1 MAARGMWWAAQHVQ
15 AARAVSGLSPT
26 LSEYSAANT
35 LQTTHDGLHSVK
47 NRHSSSWRGRWASR
61 CAKQEHK
68 HEKNERLRTEQ
79 NRTARSVLCRL
90 MTPARSPHSR
100 ISSARYYFVNRLR
113 VLSSAHG
120 RLNVHNLR
128 RCVR

>member
-1 MAARGMWWAAQHVQ
+1 MAARGMWWAAKHMQ

-47 NRHSSSWRGRWASR
+47 TQRSSSWRGRWASQ

-68 HEKNERLRTEQ
+68 HEKNERLAACCVASCTPRGLHI
-79 NRTARSVLCRL
+79 AVSSSSSRSVD
-90 MTPARSPHSR
+90 TP
-100 ISSARYYFVNRLR
+100 L
-113 VLSSAHG
+113 
-120 RLNVHNLR
+120 
-128 RCVR
+128 

>member
-68 HEKNERLRTEQ
+68 HEKNERPAANCVASCPPCGLHRAG
-79 NRTARSVLCRL
+79 ARDRDRD
-90 MTPARSPHSR
+90 P
-100 ISSARYYFVNRLR
+100 SSYFTYFTF
-113 VLSSAHG
+113 
-120 RLNVHNLR
+120 
-128 RCVR
+128 CVYSLLLTDI